1 MDAPHQSESSQG
13 FSMPQA
19 LRLRDNRL
27 AGKLADGKMH
37 IAFAMG
43 VLVATLGQL
52 AQKNSL

>member
-1 MDAPHQSESSQG
+1 
-13 FSMPQA
+13 MPQPP
-19 LRLRDNRL
+19 RLRDNRL
-27 AGKLADGKMH
+27 AGELASGKMH